1 MHHPVTFLLEAIA
14 RCETSKALPEILDV
28 CVPAIAGLA
37 DHENVHPRAVRF
49 RPSAIA
55 SSGAERLNSI
65 AVICGIAATF
75 VAALLAAPRIPR
87 IRRLRRERVPD
98 LELTLTVSRE
108 PTGDW
113 HDILVLTLEAEN
125 TGNRA
130 VSIDAVRWTASVLS
144 PYDDDAVEPMKQEYA
159 QRAEHQAHVE
169 FPWHVAFRE
178 TVACDLSVKPGR
190 TERIVYTHPIDSRI
204 HALVAS
210 AYVYNEPNHLNACG
224 WYATVLLIGA
234 DATVNTSGRHE
245 EPTTP
250 SGKYVR
256 WRPLRQDTK
265 PGSR

>member
-14 RCETSKALPEILDV
+14 RCETSKALLAILDV

-37 DHENVHPRAVRF
+37 DNENVHPRAVRF
-49 RPSAIA
+49 PPSAIA

-75 VAALLAAPRIPR
+75 VAALLATPR
-87 IRRLRRERVPD
+87 IRRLRRERVPN

-108 PTGDW
+108 PTGDR

-125 TGNRA
+125 TGNA
-130 VSIDAVRWTASVLS
+130 PVSIDAVRWTASVLS

-159 QRAEHQAHVE
+159 QRAEHQAHIE

-178 TVACDLSVKPGR
+178 TVACDLSIKPGW

-234 DATVNTSGRHE
+234 DATVNTSGRQE

-256 WRPLRQDTK
+256 WQPPRQDTK

>member
-1 MHHPVTFLLEAIA
+1 MHHPVTFLSEAIA
-14 RCETSKALPEILDV
+14 RCETSKALPAILDV

-37 DHENVHPRAVRF
+37 DYQNAHSRVVRF

-55 SSGAERLNSI
+55 SNGAERLNSI
-65 AVICGIAATF
+65 AVICGTAAGF
-75 VAALLAAPRIPR
+75 VAALLAAPR

-98 LELTLTVSRE
+98 LELTLTMSRR
-108 PTGDW
+108 PTGDLY
-113 HDILVLTLEAEN
+113 DILVLTLEAEN
-125 TGNRA
+125 TGNA
-130 VSIDAVRWTASVLS
+130 PVNIDAVRWTASVLS

-178 TVACDLSVKPGR
+178 MVACDLSVKPGR
-190 TERIVYTHPIDSRI
+190 TERIEYTHPIDSRI

-250 SGKYVR
+250 SGKYAR
-256 WRPLRQDTK
+256 WQPPKQDIE

>member
-14 RCETSKALPEILDV
+14 QCEIFKALPAILDV
-28 CVPAIAGLA
+28 CVPAVAGRA

-49 RPSAIA
+49 PPSAIA

-65 AVICGIAATF
+65 AVICGTAAAF
-75 VAALLAAPRIPR
+75 VAALLAAPR

-98 LELTLTVSRE
+98 LELTLTLSRE

-125 TGNRA
+125 AGNA
-130 VSIDAVRWTASVLS
+130 PVSIDAVRWTASVLS
-144 PYDDDAVEPMKQEYA
+144 PYDDDAVEPMKREYA
-159 QRAEHQAHVE
+159 QRAERQAHVE

-178 TVACDLSVKPGR
+178 MVACDLSVKPGQ
-190 TERIVYTHPIDSRI
+190 TERIVYTHPIDARI

-210 AYVYNEPNHLNACG
+210 AYVYNEPNHLNAHG
-224 WYATVLLIGA
+224 WYATVLLIDT
-234 DATVNTSGRHE
+234 DAIVNTSGRQE

-250 SGKYVR
+250 SGKYAR
-256 WRPLRQDTK
+256 WQPPKQDIE